1 MNRNLNTSLL
11 RALSYAVGAVVALA
25 PVAQAQ
31 SARTWAADS
40 AAVHSAVERF
50 HGALASG
57 DSASAVNLL
66 ADDVIVLESG
76 ELEHRASYLGH
87 HLPADIKF
95 AKALPATRVT
105 QRVTVAGD
113 AAWVVGT
120 SATNGTY
127 DGRAIK
133 SAGAE
138 LMVLRHT
145 TAGWRIAAIHWSSH
159 RAR

>member
-1 MNRNLNTSLL
+1 MNSNLL
-11 RALSYAVGAVVALA
+11 RAVSYAGAVMSAI
-25 PVAQAQ
+25 PGVAQAQ
-31 SARTWAADS
+31 TTRTWAADS
-40 AAVHSAVERF
+40 AAVHSTVERF

-145 TAGWRIAAIHWSSH
+145 MAGWRIAAIHWSSH

>member
-1 MNRNLNTSLL
+1 MKAGLL
-11 RALSYAVGAVVALA
+11 RSLSYAVSAVAA
-25 PVAQAQ
+25 MSAIPGVAQAQ
-31 SARTWAADS
+31 TTRTRAGDS
-40 AAVHSAVERF
+40 AAVHTAVERF

-57 DSASAVNLL
+57 DSAGAVNLL

-76 ELEHRASYLGH
+76 EMEHRASYLGH

-133 SAGAE
+133 SEGAE

>member
-1 MNRNLNTSLL
+1 MNREL
-11 RALSYAVGAVVALA
+11 RTLSFAVGSFVVMTAFSG
-25 PVAQAQ
+25 VARAQ
-31 SARTWAADS
+31 NTRTWAVDS
-40 AAVHSAVERF
+40 AAVQSTVEHFHSA
-50 HGALASG
+50 LAGG

-95 AKALPATRVT
+95 AKALPSTRVT

-138 LMVLRHT
+138 LMVLRRT
-145 TAGWRIAAIHWSSH
+145 SAGWRIAAIHWSSH

>member
-1 MNRNLNTSLL
+1 MTAFS
-11 RALSYAVGAVVALA
+11 G
-25 PVAQAQ
+25 VAQAQ
-31 SARTWAADS
+31 NTRTWAVDS
-40 AAVHSAVERF
+40 AAVQSTVEHFHS
-50 HGALASG
+50 ALASG

-66 ADDVIVLESG
+66 AEDVIVLESG

-95 AKALPATRVT
+95 AKALPSTRVT

-138 LMVLRHT
+138 LMVLRRT
-145 TAGWRIAAIHWSSH
+145 SAGWRIAAIHWSSH